1 MLSLV
6 LLTAFISGMFVH
18 DYPEWLKDIFNII
31 VSKKLVVVVAYKDI
45 RKNKKYKLIKFYL
58 L

>member
-18 DYPEWLKDIFNII
+18 DYPEWLKDIFKYYRFQETGSRGRIQ
-31 VSKKLVVVVAYKDI
+31 
-45 RKNKKYKLIKFYL
+45 RHPKKYEI
-58 L
+58 